1 MLINVGIIISIVI
14 LFYFLGR
21 AADLLISSVKRIG
34 RGFGVKIFFL
44 GLILGLFTSFPE
56 LTIGLNAF
64 LNNIPSISLGNL
76 LGGIIVIL
84 GLILG
89 ASLILNRKITTDG
102 KISRFLPILIYIAL
116 PLLFGLDNNLNRIDG
131 IILIA
136 AYIFLLHRLYRQNK
150 NSESEIVRF
159 SKRELLKQIS
169 LAVLGLVMLVAISNF
184 IIRLTMILL
193 GGFNISIFAI
203 GAAVFSIGTNLPE
216 IIITVRSWK
225 KHIKELA
232 VSSLIGSA
240 IANPAIIG
248 IFALA
253 RPIFIKT
260 DLSYYLLMTFTLVLL
275 GFLLYFYETGKKLT
289 RREGISL
296 VLIYLLF
303 LISQILLLVY
313 LR

>member
-1 MLINVGIIISIVI
+1 MLINAGIVISLVI

-21 AADLLISSVKRIG
+21 VADLLISSIKKIG

-56 LTIGLNAF
+56 LTISLNAF
-64 LNNIPSISLGNL
+64 LNNVPSIFLGNL

-102 KISRFLPILIYIAL
+102 KISRFLPILIYITL
-116 PLLFGLDNNLNRIDG
+116 PFLFGLDNNLNRIDG

-136 AYIFLLHRLYRQNK
+136 AYIFLLHRLYHQNK
-150 NSESEIVRF
+150 NNESETIRF
-159 SKRELLKQIS
+159 SKKELLKQIS

-184 IIRLTMILL
+184 IIRLTMILI

-203 GAAVFSIGTNLPE
+203 GAALFSIGTNLPE

-225 KHIKELA
+225 QHIKEL
-232 VSSLIGSA
+232 SISTLIGSA

-253 RPIFIKT
+253 KPIYIRA

-289 RREGISL
+289 RREGIFL
-296 VLIYLLF
+296 VSIYFLFLVSQIVLLIYL
-303 LISQILLLVY
+303 
-313 LR
+313 R